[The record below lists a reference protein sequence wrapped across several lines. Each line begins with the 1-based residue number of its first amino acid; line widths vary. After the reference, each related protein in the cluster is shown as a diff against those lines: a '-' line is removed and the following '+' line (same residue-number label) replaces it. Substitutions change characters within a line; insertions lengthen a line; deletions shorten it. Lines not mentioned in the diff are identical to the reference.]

1 MGYTTQEFTSA
12 GLTSLHPAYYREFQI
27 VNWTSSDIVVT
38 SVDGDQTTIMKANG
52 GCLPEESQ
60 CVCIEYRSC
69 NGMRIDSNSL
79 RPGGE
84 AKQLPLSA
92 KRFTIPLTEFKTSPV
107 KVEEFQMI
115 ISTVENSLVAKKMMC
130 DNNYGTMLHE
140 TAVDAKTIDPRF
152 VFQVID
158 PNNQWDALMV
168 NVFGQTVVLRSG
180 KFARLTNAL
189 QPISTVPDQ
198 GRLICYLRY
207 PTDMYSGCQT
217 RQVVFDIELS
227 ELYKEEPYRLPSGD
241 YICIAEN
248 IEALQRVIAKKVSH
262 ANGGISTGS
271 ISDKMVPKEVYET
284 AEANFK
290 AETERIKEDS
300 RRKLE
305 SLTVSKN
312 SEIATLKAELQEAKR
327 ERDAYVSQVK
337 QWEKLNEASTTFTE
351 SKLKVDAAQER
362 VRREVNDAARH
373 DIDNM
378 WATLKVGSTIV
389 TSVLSFAITLL
400 IKSKK

>member
-1 MGYTTQEFTSA
+1 
-12 GLTSLHPAYYREFQI
+12 
-27 VNWTSSDIVVT
+27 
-38 SVDGDQTTIMKANG
+38 
-52 GCLPEESQ
+52 
-60 CVCIEYRSC
+60 
-69 NGMRIDSNSL
+69 
-79 RPGGE
+79 
-84 AKQLPLSA
+84 
-92 KRFTIPLTEFKTSPV
+92 
-107 KVEEFQMI
+107 
-115 ISTVENSLVAKKMMC
+115 
-130 DNNYGTMLHE
+130 
-140 TAVDAKTIDPRF
+140 
-152 VFQVID
+152 
-158 PNNQWDALMV
+158 
-168 NVFGQTVVLRSG
+168 
-180 KFARLTNAL
+180 
-189 QPISTVPDQ
+189 
-198 GRLICYLRY
+198 
-207 PTDMYSGCQT
+207 
-217 RQVVFDIELS
+217 
-227 ELYKEEPYRLPSGD
+227 
-241 YICIAEN
+241 
-248 IEALQRVIAKKVSH
+248 
-262 ANGGISTGS
+262 
-271 ISDKMVPKEVYET
+271 MVPKEVYET

-327 ERDAYVSQVK
+327 ERDAYASQVK